1 MLCLSFCMCA
11 VIKLQ
16 HPTKGPIIYALQ
28 ILPEAREGLI
38 CGRRSPSNQTSA
50 GQTAYLM
57 SEETC
62 RTAKLLSGRLELRSA
77 QVSFVSPPEP
87 VWFVM
92 GGSAKSAGGE
102 SELERGDKE

>member
-1 MLCLSFCMCA
+1 
-11 VIKLQ
+11 
-16 HPTKGPIIYALQ
+16 
-28 ILPEAREGLI
+28 
-38 CGRRSPSNQTSA
+38 
-50 GQTAYLM
+50 M
-57 SEETC
+57 SEETR

-102 SELERGDKE
+102 SEQERGDKERKFRKTTITRNQGEILGRGGREEVVADVSGPILYL